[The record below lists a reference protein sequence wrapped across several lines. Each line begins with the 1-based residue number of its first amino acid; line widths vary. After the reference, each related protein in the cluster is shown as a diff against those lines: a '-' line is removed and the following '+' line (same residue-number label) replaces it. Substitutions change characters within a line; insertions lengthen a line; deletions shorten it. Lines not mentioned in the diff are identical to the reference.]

1 MAILTMQLS
10 HCCCAIGIDWLQGL
24 NMPPWVH
31 FIFHICCGGNDNE
44 NVACCFLFQW
54 GTTIRLQLPFK
65 ICHWSI
71 IWHFSKYEPHWIQW
85 LVHAIQN
92 MMIFLCKIN
101 LHESTYLFQLTRNQ
115 SLIFI
120 LFIFLYIYIYIFY
133 KLNIIKCL

>member
-71 IWHFSKYEPHWIQW
+71 IRHFFKIWTTLNTMTCSCNTKQD
-85 LVHAIQN
+85 
-92 MMIFLCKIN
+92 IFLCKIY
-101 LHESTYLFQLTRNQ
+101 LHESTYLFQLARNQ

-120 LFIFLYIYIYIFY
+120 LFFLYFVYFY
-133 KLNIIKCL
+133 KLNIIKNNK